1 MATEIFNDGACI
13 RILSNNNTLLISK
26 LQIKT
31 IDTVRTDTVRI
42 DIGEGAL
49 KNIYI
54 RFADVETPKGLIN
67 ADDLRDYINNFLTT
81 GVSGGA
87 TETKQDEQ
95 IRLLAQI
102 AGLLT
107 DIKTMVGR
115 YTSGG
120 GGKGSPQRI
129 DESNPSEIYNGYA
142 TAGALTG
149 DPVWAIE
156 RVSRRGDVI
165 SYTWADGNE
174 NFDNVWDDRL
184 TLNYLPI

>member
-1 MATEIFNDGACI
+1 MPTEIFNDGACI
-13 RILSNNNTLLISK
+13 RILSNNNTLLLSK

-54 RFADVETPKGLIN
+54 RFDEVVTPRGLIN
-67 ADDLRDYINNFLTT
+67 ADDLRDYINNFLTSS
-81 GVSGGA
+81 VSGGA
-87 TETKQDEQ
+87 TETKQDTQ
-95 IRLLAQI
+95 ITLLTQV

-107 DIKTMVGR
+107 DIKAMVGR
-115 YTSGG
+115 YTGG
-120 GGKGSPQRI
+120 GGKGSPLRI

-149 DPVWAIE
+149 DPVWGIE
-156 RVSRRGDVI
+156 RVTRRGDVI

>member
-1 MATEIFNDGACI
+1 MPTEIFNDGACI
-13 RILSNNNTLLISK
+13 RILSNNNTLLINK
-26 LQIKT
+26 QHIKT
-31 IDTVRTDTVRI
+31 VDTIRNDTVRI

-54 RFADVETPKGLIN
+54 RYDDVITPSGFVN
-67 ADDLRDYINNFLTT
+67 AEDLRDYLNNFMT
-81 GVSGGA
+81 VSITGGA
-87 TETKQDEQ
+87 TEIKQDTE
-95 IRLLAQI
+95 IFLLTRI

-107 DIKTMVGR
+107 DIKTMVGN
-115 YTSGG
+115 YTGG
-120 GGKGSPQRI
+120 GGRGNPQRI
-129 DESNPSEIYNGYA
+129 DESNPSDIYNGYA
-142 TAGALTG
+142 TAGAVTG
-149 DPVWAIE
+149 DPAWAIE